1 MQPRSSVTGIAWPA
15 LPDAHTASLLALL
28 WQLEQSEWW
37 PAAELRQQQRKQLAA
52 LFAHAAATV
61 PHYQKT
67 LAGLFV
73 DEVVPLAGVV
83 GIADSD
89 EAARVASSA
98 AQAAW
103 RRVPILTRA
112 DLIAAGA
119 EMLTRKYPAQHG
131 DAHET
136 VSSRSTGQPVRVRVS
151 GVVST
156 FWQAM
161 TLRDHSWHRRDL
173 SARLGAIRYLGSA
186 TPDAEGSR
194 GAGWGPS
201 TKGLAPEAP
210 LSVLSLATTTEEQVA
225 WLLREDPAYLLVYP
239 TVLGAMLRLLA
250 RGTSRPRSLREV
262 RTVSEAL
269 SEDTR
274 QLCRDVLGVP
284 LVDSYSAQEVG
295 YLALQCPDH
304 PHYHVQSERLLVEIL
319 DEEGSPCRPGQVGR
333 VVVTDLHNFATPL
346 VRYDL
351 GDYAEVG
358 APCSCGRG
366 LPVLSRITG
375 RRRGMLT
382 YPDGRTAWPMFA
394 VACREAA
401 PYRELQ
407 VVQEREGELR
417 MRVVPMSPQQPL
429 TEPQRAALAAAL
441 QETLGHPFRV
451 EVEEVSE
458 LGRSGAGKLEEFVS
472 KLL

>member
-1 MQPRSSVTGIAWPA
+1 MLPRSTITGIAWPA

-28 WQLEQSEWW
+28 WQLEQSQWW
-37 PAAELRQQQRKQLAA
+37 PAEELRAHQRRQLAA
-52 LFAHAAATV
+52 IFAHAASTV

-67 LAGLFV
+67 LAGRCA
-73 DEVVPLAGVV
+73 DEAVPAGGVV
-83 GIADSD
+83 GLADTD
-89 EAARVASSA
+89 EAQAKAGSPE
-98 AQAAW
+98 QAAW

-112 DLIAAGA
+112 EVIAARA
-119 EMLTRKYPAQHG
+119 ELLSRRYPAQHG

-136 VSSRSTGQPVRVRVS
+136 VSSRSTGEPVRIRVS

-161 TLRDHSWHRRDL
+161 TLRDHGWHRRDL
-173 SARLGAIRYLGSA
+173 SGRLGAIRYLGTA
-186 TPDAEGSR
+186 VPDAQGSR

-201 TKGLAPEAP
+201 TAGLAPDAP
-210 LSVLSLATTTEEQVA
+210 LSVLSLATTTEQQVE

-239 TVLGAMLRLLA
+239 TVLGAMLRLLL
-250 RGTSRPRSLREV
+250 RGKERPRALRQV

-269 SEDTR
+269 SPDTR
-274 QLCRDVLGVP
+274 QLCAEVLGVP

-319 DEEGSPCRPGQVGR
+319 DEQGLPCRPGQVGR

-346 VRYDL
+346 VRYEL

-358 APCSCGRG
+358 APCPCGRG
-366 LPVLSRITG
+366 LPVLARITG

-382 YPDGRTAWPMFA
+382 YPDGRTVWPMFA

-407 VVQEREGELR
+407 VVQESIDELR
-417 MRVVPMSPQQPL
+417 MRVVPMPGRAL
-429 TEPQRAALAAAL
+429 DEGQRAALARAL
-441 QETLGHPFRV
+441 QETLGHPFGV
-451 EVEEVSE
+451 TVEEVGE
-458 LGRSGAGKLEEFVS
+458 IGRSAAGKLEEFVS
-472 KLL
+472 KCR